1 MEILPKLTY
10 RLNAIPTKISFGF
23 LAELMWGPQ
32 NSDENVSGL
41 GVVKNSLS
49 SLQNYSN
56 QDSVVP
62 SIRAKI
68 WKNGIGLRG
77 QKETFILTGQLILTK
92 VVQTI
97 QWRKIQTG
105 L

>member
-10 RLNAIPTKISFGF
+10 RLNAIPMKISVGF

-32 NSDENVSGL
+32 NSDENISGL

-68 WKNGIGLRG
+68 
-77 QKETFILTGQLILTK
+77 
-92 VVQTI
+92 
-97 QWRKIQTG
+97 
-105 L
+105 